1 MAFGGW
7 VVVQRAGAIHPAE
20 FGAWFVALILVHDL
34 VVAPILSAL
43 AAWIGPRVSP
53 VARGAVI
60 AAAIASGALVLLSL
74 PPLLGNPAGNETLLP
89 RNYAAGIAVAL
100 GVVWVVAGGAV
111 AVGMYRTGRRP

>member
-7 VVVQRAGAIHPAE
+7 VVVQRSGAIHPAE

-60 AAAIASGALVLLSL
+60 AAAVASGALVLLSL